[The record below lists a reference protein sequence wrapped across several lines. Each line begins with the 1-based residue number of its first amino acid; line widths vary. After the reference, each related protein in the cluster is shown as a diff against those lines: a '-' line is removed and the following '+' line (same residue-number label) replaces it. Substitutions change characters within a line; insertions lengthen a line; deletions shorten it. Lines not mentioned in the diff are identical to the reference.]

1 MFMKSFLGKLLTL
14 EAIIS
19 TLPLYLLDLLLEL
32 LLQGISAFS
41 EFCFAF
47 SMVLLLRA
55 PTDVVATSLTDPL
68 QVVALAPWGWGGSCV
83 MISSCS

>member
-19 TLPLYLLDLLLEL
+19 TLLLDLLLEL
-32 LLQGISAFS
+32 LLQVISASS

-68 QVVALAPWGWGGSCV
+68 QVVALPPWGWGGSCV

>member
-19 TLPLYLLDLLLEL
+19 TLLLDLLLEL
-32 LLQGISAFS
+32 LLQGISASS

-68 QVVALAPWGWGGSCV
+68 QVVALPPWGWGGSCV

>member
-1 MFMKSFLGKLLTL
+1 MLMKSFLGKLLTL

-19 TLPLYLLDLLLEL
+19 TLSLYLLEL
-32 LLQGISAFS
+32 LLQGISAS
-41 EFCFAF
+41 AEFCFAF

-55 PTDVVATSLTDPL
+55 APIDVVTTSLTDPL
-68 QVVALAPWGWGGSCV
+68 QAVALAPWGWGGSCV